1 MLKNMKN
8 FVFVILAMFLFSGI
22 FAEPINNANTK
33 KQILKLTELQKNKLE
48 YFQMEFDSKIS
59 VLNKDLSLKRK
70 LFSEELIKPGD
81 KVDVLL
87 LEQLAD
93 EIKYLATTVEQ
104 LWMDT
109 ELNIRNSMSYEQ
121 YAEFKSKQE
130 NQKNNKRK

>member
-1 MLKNMKN
+1 MKN